1 MERDPRKS
9 SNYFGNGGKALSKSS
24 ISWVILKRTV

>member
-9 SNYFGNGGKALSKSS
+9 SNYFGE
-24 ISWVILKRTV
+24 

>member
-9 SNYFGNGGKALSKSS
+9 SNCFGE
-24 ISWVILKRTV
+24 